1 MCDFIV
7 SRNHGSHDMNPCHVT
22 LAHLGC
28 KNKVSAPVG
37 LSLSCWQHLALT
49 AIAVQVSVLLTC
61 CQILQLVL
69 EQCSGS
75 ACSGVG
81 ATVTVQVLVLQYRL
95 CVQVSSAVDYT
106 IQTSCTVVYTVQ

>member
-1 MCDFIV
+1 MATPSFDSYCCP
-7 SRNHGSHDMNPCHVT
+7 S
-22 LAHLGC
+22 
-28 KNKVSAPVG
+28 
-37 LSLSCWQHLALT
+37 
-49 AIAVQVSVLLTC
+49 VSVADVLSDTSDLTV
-61 CQILQLVL
+61 QLVL
-69 EQCSGS
+69 EQCSGA